1 MGLTCGI
8 DWAEDHHDVAIVDES
23 GNVLAERRIGVG
35 AAGFAE
41 LLGVLAECGDRMD
54 QLIPVAIENSG
65 LLLVAALLA
74 GGRKVY
80 AINPLAVSRY
90 RDRHRASR
98 AKSDARDAIILANIL
113 RTDAH
118 AHRPMPTDS
127 DAVKALRV
135 LTRAQQ
141 DAVWDRVGLTN
152 RIRGALRR
160 YFPAAI
166 AAFERGGKH
175 RLDSAACR
183 VILCTAPTP
192 SVASKLSLARLQAL
206 LRRAGRS
213 RGIDAEARRL
223 QTFLRRVELR
233 QRPEVEDAMG
243 IHLQTLLHQ
252 LDAICDAV
260 GVLTAAAEQLFLAH
274 RSAAIITSMPGAGPL
289 TGARLL
295 AEIGDDANRFS
306 DARALKAYAGAA
318 PITRDSGKSHHVSY
332 RRAKNDRIASAGYAW
347 VRAALL
353 HDLACRTYYQRR
365 RRNGDRH
372 VGAQRNLFNKLLG
385 KLYHCLQTGELY
397 DAAAA
402 FSDHPVPITA

>member
-8 DWAEDHHDVAIVDES
+8 DWAEGHHDVAVVDES
-23 GNVLAERRIGVG
+23 GKVLAERRIGVG
-35 AAGFAE
+35 AAGFAD
-41 LLGVLAECGDRMD
+41 LLDMLAECGDSPA
-54 QLIPVAIENSG
+54 QLIPVAIESSG
-65 LLLVAALLA
+65 LLLVAALVA
-74 GGRKVY
+74 GGRMVY

-98 AKSDARDAIILANIL
+98 AKSDSGDAIVLANIL

-118 AHRPMPTDS
+118 AHRPLPSDS

-183 VILCTAPTP
+183 VILRAAPTP
-192 SVASKLSLARLQAL
+192 AVASKLSIARLQAL
-206 LRRAGRS
+206 LRRAGRV

-223 QTFLRRVELR
+223 QGYLTRAELR
-233 QRPEVEDAMG
+233 QPFQVEEAMG
-243 IHLQTLLHQ
+243 IQLQMLVDQ
-252 LDAICDAV
+252 LDALCQAID
-260 GVLTAAAEQLFLAH
+260 VLTTAAEQLFVAQP
-274 RSAAIITSMPGAGPL
+274 SAAIITSMPGAGPI

-295 AEIGDDANRFS
+295 AEIGDDPNRFQ
-306 DARALKAYAGAA
+306 DARALKSYAGAA
-318 PITRDSGKSHHVSY
+318 PITRASGKTHHVGY
-332 RRAKNDRIASAGYAW
+332 RRAKNDRIASAGYVW
-347 VRAALL
+347 TRAAIQ
-353 HDLACRTYYQRR
+353 HDLACRSYYQARR
-365 RRNGDRH
+365 RSGDRH
-372 VGAQRNLFNKLLG
+372 VSAQRNLFNKLLG
-385 KLYHCLQTGELY
+385 KLYHCLQTQQRY
-397 DAAAA
+397 DSATAFPHHQLPTAA
-402 FSDHPVPITA
+402 